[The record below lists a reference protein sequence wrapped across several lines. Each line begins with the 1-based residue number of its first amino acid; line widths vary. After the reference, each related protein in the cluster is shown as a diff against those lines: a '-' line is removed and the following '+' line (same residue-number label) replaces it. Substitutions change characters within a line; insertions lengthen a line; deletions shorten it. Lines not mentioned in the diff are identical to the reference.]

1 MIDTIKFQAPVPKTL
16 RNAVLAKHKDNPAI
30 NYRYILE
37 KIQTRFGRFTIKIFL
52 SEGYMEMELSPA
64 KHLQGH
70 NVFGTNLLSKLLYG
84 VMKLIYAHIDVPY
97 SKREHVIYKQQGFT
111 ILRIDLT
118 ASFLVGSQAKVVN
131 TMNLIRQHLLIFDHD
146 IVVHETPKG
155 IETVYVGKSSS
166 RSSVKFYNKYLELLD
181 KNKGKGKAATAIK
194 ALLYYADVLSYA
206 ERVVR
211 FEYTIRTQELKHQG
225 WESSLAWSGSMVR
238 ELLEEKL
245 CKLGLSAQLIA
256 ELPAEVVSDLYEVK
270 RNKYVRW
277 AKGDELRKILHP
289 ATFTR
294 DRKFF
299 LTHGLDI
306 ARTHAQTP
314 KGVVLTSRLSTEK
327 MRMTYPTRFVE
338 TGAVFR

>member
-1 MIDTIKFQAPVPKTL
+1 MIDTIKFQAPIPKAL

-30 NYRYILE
+30 NYRHILE
-37 KIQTRFGRFTIKIFL
+37 KVQTSFGRFTIKIFIR
-52 SEGYMEMELSPA
+52 EGYMEMELSPA

-70 NVFGTNLLSKLLYG
+70 NVFGTNRLDQLLYG
-84 VMKLIYAHIDVPY
+84 VMKLIYAHFGVQY
-97 SKREHVIYKQQGFT
+97 SKREHAIYIQQGFT

-118 ASFLVGSQAKVVN
+118 ASFLVGLQAKVVN
-131 TMNLIRQHLLIFDHD
+131 TMNLLRQHLLILGQN
-146 IVVHETPKG
+146 VVLHETPKG
-155 IETVYVGKSSS
+155 VETVYIGKSSS
-166 RSSVKFYNKYLELLD
+166 RSSVKFYNKYLELLN
-181 KNKGKGKAATAIK
+181 KNKGNGKAAAAIK
-194 ALLYYADVLSYA
+194 ALPYYADIVNYA
-206 ERVVR
+206 EKVVR
-211 FEYTIRTQELKHQG
+211 FEFTIRARKLTSKG

-256 ELPAEVVSDLYEVK
+256 ELPAEVVSDLNEVK
-270 RNKYVRW
+270 RKKYVRW
-277 AKGDELRKILHP
+277 AEGDELRKILHP

-299 LTHGLDI
+299 LTHRLDI

-327 MRMTYPTRFVE
+327 MRITYPKRFVE

>member
-1 MIDTIKFQAPVPKTL
+1 MIDTIKFQAPISNAL

-30 NYRYILE
+30 NYRYILDRIAT
-37 KIQTRFGRFTIKIFL
+37 KFGSFTIKIFL
-52 SEGYMEMELSPA
+52 SDGYMEMELSPA

-70 NVFGTNLLSKLLYG
+70 NVFGTNRLGNLLSG
-84 VMKLIYAHIDVPY
+84 VMKLIYAHFDVPY
-97 SKREHVIYKQQGFT
+97 SRVVRAVYKNKGFT

-118 ASFLVGSQAKVVN
+118 ASFDVGSQAKVIN
-131 TMNLIRQHLLIFDHD
+131 TMNLLRQHLLILGHD
-146 IVVHETPKG
+146 VVVHVTPEG

-181 KNKGKGKAATAIK
+181 KNKGNGKAATAIK
-194 ALLYYADVLSYA
+194 ALPYYADVLSYA
-206 ERVVR
+206 EKVVR
-211 FEYTIRTQELKHQG
+211 FEYTIRAQELKDQG
-225 WESSLAWSGSMVR
+225 RKSSLAWDVSMVR
-238 ELLEEKL
+238 ELLEKKL
-245 CKLGLSAQLIA
+245 GKLGLSAQLIA
-256 ELPAEVVSDLYEVK
+256 ELPAEVVSDLNEVK

-277 AKGDELRKILHP
+277 VEGDKLRKTLHP

>member
-1 MIDTIKFQAPVPKTL
+1 MIDTIKFKAPIPKAL
-16 RNAVLAKHKDNPAI
+16 GNAVLAKHKDNPAI
-30 NYRYILE
+30 KYLYILE
-37 KIQTRFGRFTIKIFL
+37 KIQTKFDRFTIKIFI
-52 SEGYMEMELSPA
+52 SERYMEMELSPA

-70 NVFGTNLLSKLLYG
+70 NVFGTNLLGNLLYE
-84 VMKLIYAHIDVPY
+84 VMKLIYAHFGIQY
-97 SKREHVIYKQQGFT
+97 SKREHAIYKEQGFM

-118 ASFLVGSQAKVVN
+118 ASFLVRSQARVVN
-131 TMNLIRQHLLIFDHD
+131 TMNLIRQHLLILGYDV
-146 IVVHETPKG
+146 VVHETPEG
-155 IETVYVGKSSS
+155 IETVYIGKSSS

-181 KNKGKGKAATAIK
+181 KNKGNGKAATAIK
-194 ALLYYADVLSYA
+194 ALPYYADVLSYA

-256 ELPAEVVSDLYEVK
+256 ELPAEVVSDLNEVK

-306 ARTHAQTP
+306 ARTHAQAP

>member
-1 MIDTIKFQAPVPKTL
+1 MIDTIKFQAPESKAL

-37 KIQTRFGRFTIKIFL
+37 KVKTRFGSFTIKIFL
-52 SEGYMEMELSPA
+52 SEGYMRMELSPA

-70 NVFGTNLLSKLLYG
+70 NVFGTNRLSKLLYG
-84 VMKLIYAHIDVPY
+84 VMRLIYAHFDVQY
-97 SKREHVIYKQQGFT
+97 SKREHAIYKQQGFT

-131 TMNLIRQHLLIFDHD
+131 TLNLLRQHLLILGHD
-146 IVVHETPKG
+146 VVVHVTPEG
-155 IETVYVGKSSS
+155 IETIYIGKSSS

-194 ALLYYADVLSYA
+194 ALPYYADVLSYA
-206 ERVVR
+206 EKVVR
-211 FEYTIRTQELKHQG
+211 FEYTIRAQELRRL
-225 WESSLAWSGSMVR
+225 ELDSSLTWSGSMVS
-238 ELLEEKL
+238 ELLEGKL

-256 ELPAEVVSDLYEVK
+256 ELPAEIVSYLNEVK
-270 RNKYVRW
+270 RNIYVRW
-277 AKGDELRKILHP
+277 AEGDELRKILHP

-299 LTHGLDI
+299 LIHGLDI